1 MTDAET
7 GRTYTFSGLKHA
19 SHEFGKGLKARWGWK
34 KGDVLAL
41 YTPNSIDSAVV
52 TLGAIWAGGIVSPA
66 NPLYTVD
73 ELAFQLKD
81 SNAKGLVTQRPFL
94 EAARNAAKSAGIPEN
109 RIILIGDRRDE
120 TGKFRHFC
128 SIRSTSYTG
137 WYAKARID
145 PKKDLALLVYS
156 SGTTGIPKG
165 VCLSHYNIV
174 ANLVQYS
181 YMDGRHYLP
190 FGGIDGKGDKQ
201 LGAIPLFHIYVS
213 HSGPSLS
220 RYSGILLNFFVQGL
234 VCCVLGPIFFG
245 WQVVLMEK
253 FDLEKAL
260 QTIQNYGLTF
270 MYIPPPIV
278 LAFGKHPLVDKYDLS
293 TLKVLHSAA
302 APLTRELTEAVWE
315 RLKIPVKQGFGLSE
329 TSPICHI
336 QSPDEW
342 AKYIGSVGKLVPN
355 MEAQIVDEDGNE
367 VAEGEPGELWLKGPN
382 VFQGYLNNPERT
394 REAFSPCGYFKT
406 GDIFS
411 RDKWGNYYCVDRL
424 KELIKYSSSSPFAS
438 FIHTPAPELTTSPL
452 EGFPV
457 PPAELEGLLITHKDV
472 ADVCVIGVDDKEL
485 ATEVPRAYVVLSQ
498 GVEASEE
505 KAKELAEW
513 MAKKVAPHKKLR
525 GGIRFVDQ
533 VPKSPSGKILRRIL
547 RDQVRKEERAAG
559 PKL

>member
-1 MTDAET
+1 MPYPSSFPPVSIPDLDLWTFLFERKDKPFPSSKEILTDAET

-81 SNAKGLVTQRPFL
+81 SSAKGLVTQRPFL
-94 EAARNAAKSAGIPEN
+94 ETARKAAKSAGIPGN

-165 VCLSHYNIV
+165 VCLSHHNIV

-201 LGAIPLFHIYVS
+201 LGAIPLFHIY
-213 HSGPSLS
+213 
-220 RYSGILLNFFVQGL
+220 GL

-355 MEAQIVDEDGNE
+355 MEAKIVDEDGNE

-424 KELIKYSSSSPFAS
+424 KELIKYK
-438 FIHTPAPELTTSPL
+438 
-452 EGFPV
+452 GFPV

-472 ADVCVIGVDDKEL
+472 ADVCVIGVEDKEL